1 MMPVTVLIKRLP
13 ECSVLISLLFSAS
26 SRAAPQEEV
35 QRYSDLLAEAKAGL
49 KPQTPPARAP

>member
-13 ECSVLISLLFSAS
+13 ECSVLILLLFSTS

-35 QRYSDLLAEAKAGL
+35 QRYSDLLAEVKPGL
-49 KPQTPPARAP
+49 KPQTSPASAP